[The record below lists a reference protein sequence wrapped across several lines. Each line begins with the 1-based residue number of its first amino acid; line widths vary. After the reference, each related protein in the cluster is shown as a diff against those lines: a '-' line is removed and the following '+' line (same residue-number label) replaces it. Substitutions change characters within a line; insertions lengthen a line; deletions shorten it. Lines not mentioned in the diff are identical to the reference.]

1 MGKKIIKAIS
11 LIMSSLLI
19 FQSAYAVRAADNDG
33 SRLFWAKQLL
43 TALDISTGSEAD
55 ETVSRGQFA
64 NIYARANNIY
74 QEGYMS
80 ANAFLDTEGTEYEDS
95 IELLHDMG
103 IIDGV
108 GKNNFAPEEKILLD
122 DVVRLY
128 VRALD
133 MGVYSETKNGNHTST
148 AYSFGLFDDVKTEE
162 NYITFDNLV
171 IMTYNFLR
179 APVVKMQISDSEKY
193 VLDNDDNL
201 LHLKFDI
208 LQINGTVIRNDLSGI
223 WSADAAKEGYVD
235 IKTDDGGILAK
246 VGQSDIARMLGRTL
260 DIYVY
265 ENSAE
270 DEYTV
275 ICYEGT
281 EKNKS
286 LTIDICNIDFDNTSA
301 EKIKYYKDG
310 KDTVSSISLS
320 SFPSYIVNGV
330 YYDIEQFDIAELR
343 EYSGTLELLCADG
356 ASGYN
361 VIIINAYV
369 DYFVKNVEYYN
380 GEMRIYDKGGRET
393 LYLDD
398 NEYSRMEIF
407 YPNGAGALPYELRA
421 NMMLSVMKSFGS
433 KRYIK
438 ILLSDNIVEGTISGY
453 DSDDKTL
460 TLDDG
465 TQYDISPS
473 YKCDRL
479 ITGKKNKLYIDVFG
493 KVGWI
498 EADNTDGYS
507 FALLK
512 RVFLDEELDEVRIKT
527 VAESGRFTTF
537 ALAEKTKID
546 GLSVKDTLQ
555 QRTELEGVGKI
566 ANLRA
571 GEYPIRYRVNDDG
584 KITEIDTPR
593 VRSDKEDKNSFR
605 VTSSGSNVI
614 CSNDNILGK
623 QTPLS
628 DSTVV
633 FLIPETTAANEIAD
647 PNFYTIGNKSLLD
660 KSGSNTFTAFK
671 VGNSSMYADLVILT
685 KTVIGSGMGHDNRL
699 FLVDKIREVYDD
711 NLGEI
716 RTSVTGFDAGTEK
729 TYFAHEE
736 FDKTKFKGIKRGDVL
751 RFALYDGQ
759 IISMDKVFVYT
770 NEEDYIGK
778 YYLPTGGQK
787 ASSLAQIGTSYYY
800 CGYVMKREGRLME
813 ILPFDLAG
821 GSQSS
826 AISVPYAPDF
836 SIDTRRVFIAP
847 NKISIYDSSLG
858 EVYAGDLEDIPAY
871 EDSGHVA
878 NVIVRYRSRSA
889 QEMIVLKDDE

>member
-19 FQSAYAVRAADNDG
+19 FQGAYAVRAANNDG
-33 SRLFWAKQLL
+33 SRLYRAKQLL
-43 TALDISTGSEAD
+43 TALNIITGSEAD
-55 ETVSRGQFA
+55 GIVSRGQFA

-74 QEGYMS
+74 QEGYIS
-80 ANAFLDTEGTEYEDS
+80 GNAFLDTEGAEYEDS

-103 IIDGV
+103 IINGV

-128 VRALD
+128 VRALG
-133 MGVYSETKNGNHTST
+133 MGVYSEMKNGNYMST
-148 AYSFGLFDDVKTEE
+148 VYSFGLFDGVKTEG

-179 APVVKMQISDSEKY
+179 APVVKMQISDKKKY

-223 WSADAAKEGYVD
+223 WSADAAMEGYVD
-235 IKTDDGGILAK
+235 IKTHDGSILAR
-246 VGQSDIARMLGRTL
+246 VGQSDIAQMLGRTL

-265 ENSAE
+265 ENNAE

-275 ICYEGT
+275 ICYE
-281 EKNKS
+281 EKDKS
-286 LTIDICNIDFDNTSA
+286 LTIDICNIDFDNTSS
-301 EKIKYYKDG
+301 EKIRYYKDG
-310 KDTVSSISLS
+310 KDTASSVSLS

-330 YYDIEQFDIAELR
+330 YYDIGQFDMAELR
-343 EYSGTLELLCADG
+343 EYSGTLELLCANG
-356 ASGYN
+356 ASSYN

-380 GEMRIYDKGGRET
+380 GEMRIYDNGGRET

-473 YKCDRL
+473 YKSDRL
-479 ITGKKNKLYIDVFG
+479 ITGKKNKLYIDAFG

-498 EADNTDGYS
+498 ETDNTNGYS

-512 RVFLDEELDEVRIKT
+512 RVFFYEDLDEVRIKT
-527 VAESGRFTTF
+527 VTESGRFTTF
-537 ALAEKTKID
+537 TLAKKTKID
-546 GLSVKDTLQ
+546 GLRINGTLQ
-555 QRTELEGVGKI
+555 QQTELESVGKI

-571 GEYPIRYRVNDDG
+571 GEYPIRYRVNNDG

-593 VRSDKEDKNSFR
+593 VRSEKEDKNSFR

-633 FLIPETTAANEIAD
+633 FLIPETTAANEMED

-699 FLVDKIREVYDD
+699 FLVDKIREVYDN
-711 NLGEI
+711 NLDEI
-716 RTSVTGFDAGTEK
+716 RTSVTGFDAGAEK

-736 FDKTKFKGIKRGDVL
+736 FDKTKLNGIKRGDVL
-751 RFALYDGQ
+751 RFALYNDQ
-759 IISMDKVFVYT
+759 IISMDKVFVHT

-813 ILPFDLAG
+813 ILPFDLEG

-836 SIDTRRVFIAP
+836 SIDTRRVFMAP
-847 NKISIYDSSLG
+847 NKISVYDSSLG
-858 EVYAGDLEDIPAY
+858 KVYAGDLEDIPAY
-871 EDSGHVA
+871 EDSGRLA
-878 NVIVRYRSRSA
+878 KVIVRYRSRSA
-889 QEMIVLKDDE
+889 QEMIVLKDS

>member
-19 FQSAYAVRAADNDG
+19 FQGAYAVRAANNDG
-33 SRLFWAKQLL
+33 SRLYRAKQLL
-43 TALDISTGSEAD
+43 TALNIITGSEAD
-55 ETVSRGQFA
+55 GIVSRGQFA

-74 QEGYMS
+74 QEGYIS
-80 ANAFLDTEGTEYEDS
+80 GNAFLDTEGAEYEDS

-103 IIDGV
+103 IINGV

-128 VRALD
+128 VRALG
-133 MGVYSETKNGNHTST
+133 MGVYSEAKNGNYMST
-148 AYSFGLFDDVKTEE
+148 VYSFGLFDGVKTEE

-179 APVVKMQISDSEKY
+179 APVVKMQISDKKKY

-223 WSADAAKEGYVD
+223 WSADAAMEGYVD
-235 IKTDDGGILAK
+235 IKTHDGSILAR
-246 VGQSDIARMLGRTL
+246 VGQSDIAQMLGRTL

-265 ENSAE
+265 ENNTE

-275 ICYEGT
+275 ICYE
-281 EKNKS
+281 EKDKS
-286 LTIDICNIDFDNTSA
+286 LTIDICNIDFDNTSS
-301 EKIKYYKDG
+301 EKIRYYKDG
-310 KDTVSSISLS
+310 KDTVSSVSLS

-330 YYDIEQFDIAELR
+330 YYDIGQFDMAELR
-343 EYSGTLELLCADG
+343 EYSGTLELLCANG
-356 ASGYN
+356 ASSYN

-473 YKCDRL
+473 YKSDRL
-479 ITGKKNKLYIDVFG
+479 ITGKKNKLYIDAFG

-498 EADNTDGYS
+498 ETDNTDGYS

-512 RVFLDEELDEVRIKT
+512 RVFFYEDLDEVRIKT

-537 ALAEKTKID
+537 TLAKKTKID
-546 GLSVKDTLQ
+546 GLRINGTLQ
-555 QRTELEGVGKI
+555 QQTELEGVGKI

-571 GEYPIRYRVNDDG
+571 GEYPIRYRVNNDG

-593 VRSDKEDKNSFR
+593 VRSEKEDKNSFR

-633 FLIPETTAANEIAD
+633 FLIPETTAANEMED

-699 FLVDKIREVYDD
+699 FLVDKIREVYDN
-711 NLGEI
+711 NLDEI
-716 RTSVTGFDAGTEK
+716 RTSVTGFDAGAEK

-736 FDKTKFKGIKRGDVL
+736 FDKTKLNGIKRGDVL
-751 RFALYDGQ
+751 RFALYNDQ

-813 ILPFDLAG
+813 ILPFDLEG

-836 SIDTRRVFIAP
+836 SIDTRRVFMAP
-847 NKISIYDSSLG
+847 NKISVYDSSLG
-858 EVYAGDLEDIPAY
+858 KVYAGDLEDIPAY
-871 EDSGHVA
+871 EDSGRLA
-878 NVIVRYRSRSA
+878 KVIVRYRSRSA
-889 QEMIVLKDDE
+889 QEMIVLKDS